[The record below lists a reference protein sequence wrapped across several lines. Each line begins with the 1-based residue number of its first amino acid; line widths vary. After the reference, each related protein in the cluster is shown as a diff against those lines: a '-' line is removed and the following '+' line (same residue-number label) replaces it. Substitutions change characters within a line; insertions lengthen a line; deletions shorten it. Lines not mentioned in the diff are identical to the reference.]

1 MEEGRDLAR
10 ILIEISGEGL
20 LETSAQYCRQNP
32 EGNATARLLLF
43 HDICLVNT
51 PRLQHHLSGV
61 RLSEVNKEHGLCVG
75 EEARMAQTH
84 SEQSFIWRQTV
95 QGTHLAV
102 IWGHFNYAPPPQQS
116 TRPLF
121 TGRMLM
127 VLTKYQPPRVR
138 K

>member
-43 HDICLVNT
+43 HDVCLVNT

-61 RLSEVNKEHGLCVG
+61 RLSEVNEEHGLCVG
-75 EEARMAQTH
+75 EEARTAQTH

-95 QGTHLAV
+95 RETAGV
-102 IWGHFNYAPPPQQS
+102 IRGHFNYGTHIPS
-116 TRPLF
+116 GVL
-121 TGRMLM
+121 GRMLM